1 MKVKFLFSLLILCG
15 ISSCITFN
23 TGAKLD
29 SIGKAVPSLKSDDNR
44 QYYRFNG
51 VVYRK
56 VMVSYVQQNPHL
68 VGSNIMGHWDTK
80 QPDTAADSST
90 NAPHPQFYLVRMQ
103 AENTDMPA
111 FIPSTNFDYSR
122 AQKIAPNE
130 DVPRVIPIEY
140 FKQSDWLTL
149 TPSQNDRNHHL
160 SELPTIR
167 TTGNKLRLP
176 VAIVLSYG
184 IDAPLTAVSY
194 TVGSIWYIVMS
205 PFM

>member
-1 MKVKFLFSLLILCG
+1 M

-29 SIGKAVPSLKSDDNR
+29 SIGKAVPSLEYDDNL

-51 VVYRK
+51 VVYQK
-56 VMVSYVQQNPHL
+56 VMVSYVQQNPYL
-68 VGSNIMGHWDTK
+68 IGFGFMGYWDTT
-80 QPDTAADSST
+80 QPDTAADTSI
-90 NAPHPQFYLVRMQ
+90 NAPQPQFYLVRMQ
-103 AENTDMPA
+103 AERTDMPA
-111 FIPSTNFDYSR
+111 FIPSTDFDYSR

-194 TVGSIWYIVMS
+194 TVGSIYYIVMS